1 MDSAYSRWLEL
12 QEQGTEV
19 QKEREIKNLV
29 TEIDLLLGR
38 VESKLEVLRSHDPIQ
53 EDNERL
59 NQAYSLLQD
68 SSILRTRLNQF
79 KNVKK

>member
-1 MDSAYSRWLEL
+1 MDSAYSRYLEL

-19 QKEREIKNLV
+19 QKEREVKHLV

-38 VESKLEVLRSHDPIQ
+38 VESKLEILRSHDPVQ

-68 SSILRTRLNQF
+68 SATLRTRLNQF
-79 KNVKK
+79 KNAK